1 MPQVIADNE
10 VVNFQEGIPE
20 KPIHIYELLMGA
32 FAEQKRSVVKFSVDG
47 VDCMQSG
54 NFPESFECI
63 KAESLSHDEITLRLS
78 IELLNSVSNLKED
91 IQAYQANIL
100 ITSWSVVF
108 KQMDQFIAK
117 IQPFADLIDHVLP
130 YAQAYSP
137 HWRSSFEENVQE
149 QASIL
154 EKILYSFQN
163 HDPAGLSN
171 ELALRFLPLYQKV
184 ITLFTKQIIPDL
196 QESVGVLDSVPK
208 PNA

>member
-1 MPQVIADNE
+1 MPQVLADNE
-10 VVNFQEGIPE
+10 EVNFQEGIPE

-108 KQMDQFIAK
+108 KQMDQFISK
-117 IQPFADLIDHVLP
+117 IQPFADLMDHVLP
-130 YAQAYSP
+130 YAQAYCP
-137 HWRSSFEENVQE
+137 HWRSSFEESVQE

-154 EKILYSFQN
+154 ERILRSFQD

-171 ELALRFLPLYQKV
+171 ELELRFLPLYQKV
-184 ITLFTKQIIPDL
+184 TTLFTKQIIPDL
-196 QESVGVLDSVPK
+196 QKSVGALDSAPN